1 MRRGFAIAIVFG
13 GFALLVAGFVA
24 LIVPA
29 LVTQLSSLIDNLP
42 TLFDQLRQNPTIQRL
57 DDKYQIIDRI
67 QGSLTG
73 RVDDIFT
80 GVLGAA
86 QVLAGVV
93 FKILTI
99 TILTLY
105 FLAAFHPMKAMA
117 YRLAPA
123 SRRARVSTI
132 TDAILLRAGG
142 YVTGQLT
149 ISGLAGLFG
158 YAYLRIADVHFA
170 SALALLISL
179 FSLIPMVGATIGSI
193 IVSIVAGTQSPGLGI
208 ATLTFFILYQ
218 QVENYLI
225 YPRVMRRAVNIH
237 PAAALVGALIGGSL
251 LGFVGAVIAVP
262 VVAGIQLIIEEVV
275 VPRQETV

>member
-1 MRRGFAIAIVFG
+1 MRRGFAIAVVFG

-24 LIVPA
+24 LIVPT

-42 TLFDQLRQNPTIQRL
+42 GIFDQLRQNETIRNL
-57 DDKYQIIDRI
+57 DDKYQIVDKI
-67 QGSLTG
+67 QSSLTG
-73 RVDDIFT
+73 RVDEIFS

-93 FKILTI
+93 FSILTI

-123 SRRARVSTI
+123 SRRARVSQL
-132 TDAILLRAGG
+132 TDEILIRAGG

-149 ISGLAGLFG
+149 ISGLAGVC
-158 YAYLRIADVHFA
+158 AYIFLRIADVRFA
-170 SALALLISL
+170 SALALLIAL
-179 FSLIPMVGATIGSI
+179 FSLIPMVGATIGS
-193 IVSIVAGTQSPGLGI
+193 VLVAGIASTQSIGARHRHLDLLHPLPAGRELRDLPARDEAGG
-208 ATLTFFILYQ
+208 
-218 QVENYLI
+218 EHPPSSC
-225 YPRVMRRAVNIH
+225 PRGRPHRRQ
-237 PAAALVGALIGGSL
+237 PARIRRRRHRR
-251 LGFVGAVIAVP
+251 P
-262 VVAGIQLIIEEVV
+262 VVAGIQLIIEEVI